1 MNTTIATTESEQK
14 TQLCCEVNEAPEA
27 VIEIEKVCFRYER
40 QEVLHNINL
49 RIRQGNFVILVG
61 PNGGG
66 KTTLLRLILGLLE
79 PLFGNIRVL
88 GGSPAQARRRIGYV
102 PQSLQFDAAFPA
114 SVLDI
119 VLMGRV
125 ERHRFGPYSRE
136 DRAVAQDCLWQVGL
150 GEYGKRAF
158 ASLSGGERQRVL
170 IAQALACQPEL
181 LLLDEPNANL
191 DAVGSQTI
199 YELLRE
205 LNKRLTIV
213 LVSHNL
219 NTVESYASHIVCVNH
234 TAEMHCLGEVSSSA
248 DGHWTHLRHAASCP
262 VSLNANSQAC
272 CQENHLGKPSA
283 EDGKTIF

>member
-1 MNTTIATTESEQK
+1 MSTSTTNK
-14 TQLCCEVNEAPEA
+14 NPEP
-27 VIEIEKVCFRYER
+27 VISIENVCFRYEH

-49 RIRQGNFVILVG
+49 RIQKGNFVILVG

-66 KTTLLRLILGLLE
+66 KTTLLRLILGLLQ
-79 PLFGNIRVL
+79 PRFGSIRVL

-114 SVLDI
+114 NVLDI

-125 ERHRFGPYSRE
+125 ERHLFGPYNRG
-136 DRAVAQDCLWQVGL
+136 DRVVAQDCLRQVGL
-150 GEYGKRAF
+150 AEYGNRAF
-158 ASLSGGERQRVL
+158 SALSGGERQRVL

-191 DAVGSQTI
+191 DADGSRAI

-205 LNKRLTIV
+205 LNKQLTIL

-219 NTVESYASHIVCVNH
+219 STVESYASHIVCVNR
-234 TAEMHCLGEVSSSA
+234 TAEMHCLENVDTSA
-248 DGHWTHLRHAASCP
+248 DGNWTHLHHSADCP
-262 VSLNANSQAC
+262 VSANANSQIC
-272 CQENHLGKPSA
+272 CHDQQSHNCP
-283 EDGKTIF
+283 IVP